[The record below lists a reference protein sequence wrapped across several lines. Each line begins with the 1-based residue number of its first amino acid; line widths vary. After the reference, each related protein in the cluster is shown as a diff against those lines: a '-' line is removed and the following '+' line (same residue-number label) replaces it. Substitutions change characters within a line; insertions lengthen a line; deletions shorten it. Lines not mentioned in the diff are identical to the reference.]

1 MDQLR
6 TMGESDVSVENTQYR
21 GDYCPG
27 REDQC
32 SSVDTFIVAC
42 IMIQSYWPESET
54 DRASIGEKRDLCRE
68 GSFRLLI
75 LLI

>member
-6 TMGESDVSVENTQYR
+6 TMGESDVSVENTQYW

-54 DRASIGEKRDLCRE
+54 ELQWEKKGICVGKDHFV
-68 GSFRLLI
+68 S
-75 LLI
+75 